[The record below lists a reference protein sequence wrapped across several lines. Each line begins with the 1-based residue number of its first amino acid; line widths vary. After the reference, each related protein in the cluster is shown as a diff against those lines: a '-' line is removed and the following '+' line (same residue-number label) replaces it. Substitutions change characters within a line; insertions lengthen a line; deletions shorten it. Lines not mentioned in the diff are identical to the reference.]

1 MGREDDVIP
10 QQANATSQLLSPYSS
25 DHEDAETAQEPR
37 SLTSNAPVQLPVEA
51 LAAPQEA
58 QENAQQTAASQVNSG
73 ETTHNN
79 SPMQQG
85 ITEEQ
90 LRVHL
95 SDYYDEGD
103 VMNPIMGLACAQILP
118 MTIFLFVYMTEGGD
132 NLTSLIVGFIPNVF
146 VVQPVNCFM
155 VVLLGLVRDVDNV
168 VPVVNKGTSQD
179 VRLGERLAVWIKV
192 MPVVFF
198 VADVA
203 VLVSGGAVSSEA
215 GFILALNLGVL
226 FMLFCFMGI
235 WYVLKPGA
243 KRRRLYG
250 QGRTNTL
257 PVVAEGEHELEAVRV
272 VPVER

>member
-1 MGREDDVIP
+1 M
-10 QQANATSQLLSPYSS
+10 QLF
-25 DHEDAETAQEPR
+25 
-37 SLTSNAPVQLPVEA
+37 VEA

-73 ETTHNN
+73 ETTHNTT
-79 SPMQQG
+79 PVQQE
-85 ITEEQ
+85 ITQEQ

-95 SDYYDEGD
+95 SDYYAEGD
-103 VMNPIMGLACAQILP
+103 VMNPIMGLACAQMLP
-118 MTIFLFVYMTEGGD
+118 MTTFLFVYMTDGGT

-146 VVQPVNCFM
+146 VVQPANCFM
-155 VVLLGLVRDVDNV
+155 VILFGLVRDVDNV

-179 VRLGERLAVWIKV
+179 VRLGEWLASWIKV

-198 VADVA
+198 LADVTI
-203 VLVSGGAVSSEA
+203 LTLGGAVSSEA
-215 GFILALNLGVL
+215 GFILGLYLGGLFVL
-226 FMLFCFMGI
+226 FYFMGI
-235 WYVLKPGA
+235 WYVLKPWA

-250 QGRTNTL
+250 PGRTDTL